1 MSIDQNDD
9 NIDDTDA
16 ADADYSMP
24 DPFSLAIELCRIAAK
39 PATYAAAVKKLRKV
53 GRDIA
58 AAEQKLAALTT
69 EAEQKQAA
77 FAEREAAIDG
87 RERAITARE
96 DAFAASI
103 EEARDNLRRYYDS
116 IAEADRHVR
125 YRVLSHAGL
134 LSGYNLELQDLP
146 SWGQLKRLV
155 VGLPDD
161 PPPIERDVAAPLRI
175 DALSDTS
182 DDPHADRHGAPFVG
196 STLTRDVAHHKRKS
210 AA

>member
-1 MSIDQNDD
+1 MSNQDD
-9 NIDDTDA
+9 NNIDDTDDT
-16 ADADYSMP
+16 ADDYSMP
-24 DPFSLAIELCRIAAK
+24 DPFSLAIELCKVAAK

-58 AAEQKLAALTT
+58 AAEQKLAALTARTEQT
-69 EAEQKQAA
+69 EAAL
-77 FAEREAAIDG
+77 AEREA
-87 RERAITARE
+87 TVVARE
-96 DAFAASI
+96 TALDARAVEFETSLQ
-103 EEARDNLRRYYDS
+103 EARDHLRGFYAS

-146 SWGQLKRLV
+146 DWPAIRRMV

-161 PPPIERDVAAPLRI
+161 PPSIERDVAASLRI

-182 DDPHADRHGAPFVG
+182 DDPRADRQGAPFLG
-196 STLTRDVAHHKRKS
+196 ELTRDVSHHR
-210 AA
+210 APNE